1 MLADLCLKQ
10 ETILDEK
17 LTKLEMLPW
26 QLTEMEKNENENW
39 KYKRLIQNI
48 KELVIV
54 NNTKTLK
61 TKKYYMIL

>member
-10 ETILDEK
+10 EKILDEK

-26 QLTEMEKNENENW
+26 QLTEMEKMKMKTENTKVNS
-39 KYKRLIQNI
+39 NI